1 MGSSFILHL
10 SFVSGCTLDKLRAF
24 SMDMLK
30 QIWQWFDDRTG
41 IPAAVSNVVRHPVP
55 PDTGWMYVF
64 GSATLVA
71 FLVLVV
77 TGIILATLYIPSTA
91 NAYDSIEFITNQVPF
106 GRIIRGMHY
115 FAASAM
121 VVFVGIHM
129 LRVFLTGSFKFPR
142 EMNWL
147 TGAILMFLVIG
158 ITFTG
163 QILRWDQ
170 DAIGALLIAAEQAGR
185 VPFIGEWL
193 ARFILAGETIGGPT
207 LSRLFAFHVFILP
220 GILLAF
226 LTIHLFLV
234 IRNGISE
241 PPRKGEEVDPK
252 TYRPWYESML
262 KREGQP
268 FWPNAAWRDVV
279 WSLLMIIGIM
289 VLAIVFGPR
298 ELSEPPDPTL
308 VETVPRPD
316 WYFVWYFA
324 LQAVIP
330 DAFEAYVIVLTPIA
344 IGLAVIL
351 IPLLGSRGERSPLRR
366 PWALGA
372 VTIVVLTVVT
382 MTIIGFESPWPP
394 NFDARLPPQVVAA
407 TASDQVHEGAQ
418 LFQSKGCLSCHEI
431 SGHGGKYGPDLSNI
445 SVNLPT
451 AAIKIRILRGA
462 GEMPSYANILTPE
475 EVEAIVAFLE
485 TRHAP

>member
-1 MGSSFILHL
+1 MDESFAFRPSS
-10 SFVSGCTLDKLRAF
+10 SVGELRAF
-24 SMDMLK
+24 SMDILK
-30 QIWQWFDDRTG
+30 QVWRWFGDRTG
-41 IPAAVSNVVRHPVP
+41 IPEAVSNVVRHPVP
-55 PDTGWMYVF
+55 PGTGWMYVF

-91 NAYDSIEFITNQVPF
+91 NAYDSIEFITNEVPF

-129 LRVFLTGSFKFPR
+129 MQVFLTGSFKFPR

-147 TGAILMFLVIG
+147 TGAVLMFLVIA

-163 QILRWDQ
+163 QILRWDM

-241 PPRKGEEVDPK
+241 PPRKGEEVDPA
-252 TYRPWYESML
+252 TYRSWYDSML
-262 KREGQP
+262 QREGQP

-279 WSLLMIIGIM
+279 WSLLMIIGI
-289 VLAIVFGPR
+289 VGLAIVFGPR
-298 ELSEPPDPTL
+298 NLGEPPDPTV
-308 VETVPRPD
+308 VETIPRPD

-330 DAFEAYVIVLTPIA
+330 EAFEAYVIVLTPIA
-344 IGLAVIL
+344 IGLALLL
-351 IPLLGSRGERSPLRR
+351 IPLLGSRGERNPLRR
-366 PWALGA
+366 PWALGG
-372 VTIVVLTVVT
+372 VTVVALTVLT
-382 MTIIGFESPWPP
+382 MTIVGYQAPWTPE
-394 NFDARLPPQVVAA
+394 FDAQLPPQVLAS
-407 TASDQVHEGAQ
+407 TAGGLAHEGAQ

-431 SGHGGKYGPDLSNI
+431 SGQGGEYGPNLGNI
-445 SVNLPT
+445 SDSLPT
-451 AAIKIRILRGA
+451 EVITIRILRGP
-462 GEMPSYANILTPE
+462 GEMPSYAQTLTPQ